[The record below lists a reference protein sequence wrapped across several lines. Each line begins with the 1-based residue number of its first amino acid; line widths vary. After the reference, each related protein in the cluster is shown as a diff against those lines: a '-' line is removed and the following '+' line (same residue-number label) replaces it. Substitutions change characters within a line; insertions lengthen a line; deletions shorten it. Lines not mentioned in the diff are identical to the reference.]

1 MKLSD
6 VAYSHENNFN
16 LIRFLAAYAVLFS
29 HCFVLVTGSGSN
41 EPLLA
46 TLNYSLGGIAVDI
59 FFVTSGFLI
68 TGSLLRR
75 NNFIAYFKA
84 RALRIYPALCVVI
97 LLTVL
102 LLGPLLTTASLPDYF
117 SDSGTWRYL
126 YRNITILPF
135 AGYHLL
141 IGVFE
146 NNPYPAI
153 INGSLWTLPA
163 ELASYIAV
171 ALLWLFCSKLFR
183 NSRKAMAILAV
194 ALTLSLLTCF
204 YLSKFGILPQRNA
217 FRLYFYF
224 FAGASFF
231 LLAETI
237 RLDHVKASLI
247 GFILLAA
254 FIFTDNFYYFYVP
267 LMIYLTMYFAYVPGG
282 VLRKFNLVGDY
293 SYGIYIYAF
302 PVQQSIVFLMPDI
315 SIFEMIVYA
324 SIITVTCAVLSWHL
338 IEKKALSYK

>member
-6 VAYSHENNFN
+6 VVYSHENNFN

-41 EPLLA
+41 EPLVT

-59 FFVTSGFLI
+59 FFVTSGFLV

-84 RALRIYPALCVVI
+84 RALRIYPALWVVI

-102 LLGPLLTTASLPDYF
+102 VLGPLLTTASLEDYF

-135 AGYHLL
+135 TGYHLL

-153 INGSLWTLPA
+153 VNGSLWTLPA

-171 ALLWLFCSKLFR
+171 ASLWLLCSKLFK
-183 NSRKAMAILAV
+183 NSKKAMTVIV
-194 ALTLSLLTCF
+194 IALTLILLTCF
-204 YLSKFGILPQRNA
+204 YLSKLDILAPRNG

-231 LLAETI
+231 LLAGSIT
-237 RLDHVKASLI
+237 LDHVKASFI
-247 GFILLAA
+247 GILLLATS
-254 FIFTDNFYYFYVP
+254 IFTDKFYYIYVP

-302 PVQQSIVFLMPDI
+302 PVQQSLIFLMPEI
-315 SIFEMIVYA
+315 SIFAMIFYA
-324 SIITVTCAVLSWHL
+324 SIITVSCAILSWHL

>member
-6 VAYSHENNFN
+6 VTYSHDNNFN

-29 HCFVLVTGSGSN
+29 HCFVLLTGDGSD
-41 EPLLA
+41 EPLVS
-46 TLNYSLGGIAVDI
+46 TLKYSLGSIAVDI

-84 RALRIYPALCVVI
+84 RALRIYPALSVVI
-97 LLTVL
+97 LLTVFV
-102 LLGPLLTTASLPDYF
+102 LGPLLTTTNMSDYF
-117 SDSGTWRYL
+117 ADSGTWRYL

-135 AGYHLL
+135 SQYHVL
-141 IGVFE
+141 IGVFA
-146 NNPYPAI
+146 NNPFPAI
-153 INGSLWTLPA
+153 VNGPLWTLSA
-163 ELASYIAV
+163 ELVSYIAV
-171 ALLWLFCSKLFR
+171 ALLWLFCSKLFK
-183 NSRKAMAILAV
+183 NPKKAMAIFAV
-194 ALTLSLLTCF
+194 ALTAVLLICF
-204 YLSKFGILPQRNA
+204 YLGNLNLLPPGIA

-224 FAGASFF
+224 FAGSSLF

-237 RLDHVKASLI
+237 TLDHVKASLI

-254 FIFTDNFYYFYVP
+254 FIFTDKFYYFYVP

-282 VLRKFNLVGDY
+282 VFRKFNLMGDY

-302 PVQQSIVFLMPDI
+302 PVQQSLVFLMPDI
-315 SIFEMIVYA
+315 SVFAMIVYA
-324 SIITVTCAVLSWHL
+324 SIITVSCAILSWHL

>member
-6 VAYSHENNFN
+6 VTYSHDNNFN

-29 HCFVLVTGSGSN
+29 HCFVLVSGNGSD
-41 EPLLA
+41 EPLVTA
-46 TLNYSLGGIAVDI
+46 LNYSLGGIAVDI

-68 TGSLLRR
+68 TGSSLRR
-75 NNFIAYFKA
+75 NNFIAFFKA

-97 LLTVL
+97 LLTVFV
-102 LLGPLLTTASLPDYF
+102 LGPLLTTASPPEYF

-146 NNPYPAI
+146 NNPFPAI
-153 INGSLWTLPA
+153 VNGSLWTLPA

-171 ALLWLFCSKLFR
+171 ALLWLFCSKQFR
-183 NSRKAMAILAV
+183 SPKKAMARFTV
-194 ALTLSLLTCF
+194 ALTLMLLTCF
-204 YLSKFGILPQRNA
+204 YLSKIGILPPKNA
-217 FRLYFYF
+217 YRLYFHF
-224 FAGASFF
+224 FAGASLF
-231 LLAETI
+231 LAAETI
-237 RLDHVKASLI
+237 TLDHVKASLI
-247 GFILLAA
+247 GFVLLAA
-254 FIFTDNFYYFYVP
+254 SIFTDKFYYFYVP

-282 VLRKFNLVGDY
+282 ILRKFNLVGDY

-302 PVQQSIVFLMPDI
+302 PVQQSLIVLIPDI
-315 SIFEMIVYA
+315 SIFEMIIYA
-324 SIITVTCAVLSWHL
+324 SIITMSCAVLSWHL